1 MMKERIDPVAYSPA
15 SALKDLRTAA
25 SAIAAPF
32 DEGKVRRSLEVFDAE
47 MRCCVVQ
54 MKATCRAGSG
64 LYYRFFYKGER
75 DLTSLAQSE
84 GMLPA
89 GHSPLVDLQADVL
102 EHCRGATR
110 AGLDF
115 HTGFGLAKVWSFT
128 GGPTPVE
135 RVMRLKTM
143 PASVRTREGFFA
155 RHRLRHVFFVGADI
169 QNSSMNVYFGL
180 DEDCRNEDWL
190 RGLLAETGGGPE
202 DESLYRA
209 MLASLAVSAGVGMT
223 FFHDRPDLGRWSLY
237 ALNVPCGETR
247 ASAALPPLPDR
258 LKRFCDRAPTLN
270 VRPQYNIAWSFG
282 RAGFYTKIEKSY
294 ARDADYFLTVEMGG
308 DLSNPLQVK
317 EV

>member
-1 MMKERIDPVAYSPA
+1 MFSDRPEMTAMMKERIDPVAYSPA

-190 RGLLAETGGGPE
+190 RGLLAETGDAGVAGGVGGRGDDLLPRPPRPRPLE
-202 DESLYRA
+202 PVRAERA
-209 MLASLAVSAGVGMT
+209 MRRNARLRGA
-223 FFHDRPDLGRWSLY
+223 
-237 ALNVPCGETR
+237 
-247 ASAALPPLPDR
+247 ASAAGSAEALLRPGTDAQCPAAVQHR
-258 LKRFCDRAPTLN
+258 LVL
-270 VRPQYNIAWSFG
+270 
-282 RAGFYTKIEKSY
+282 RAGWLLHQ
-294 ARDADYFLTVEMGG
+294 D
-308 DLSNPLQVK
+308 
-317 EV
+317 